1 MSNEI
6 PARHLDDFPLGALSP
21 VYGCIGLLRMVV
33 FVFPACRQ
41 SDRRDR
47 AMRLVRGITSTAFYI
62 VSMIFNALALS
73 FLWAAERLEGD
84 F

>member
-1 MSNEI
+1 VSNEI

-21 VYGCIGLLRMVV
+21 VYGCIGLRRVV
-33 FVFPACRQ
+33 VGTVAASRQ

-47 AMRLVRGITSTAFYI
+47 DMRWLRRLLSAFLYI
-62 VSMIFNALALS
+62 ASMIFNALALT

>member
-1 MSNEI
+1 MLHDQTEI
-6 PARHLDDFPLGALSP
+6 GLDDFPVGAVSTIHAD
-21 VYGCIGLLRMVV
+21 VRVRRVV
-33 FVFPACRQ
+33 VGTVAASRK

-47 AMRLVRGITSTAFYI
+47 AMRWLRGVLSAFLYI
-62 VSMIFNALALS
+62 ASMIFNALALS